1 MRKRLRRGAIGAVL
15 MAVVLVAAACGS
27 GDDADSGAKDGPTIT
42 IGSANFSESA
52 LVAEIYAQALEADG
66 YPIDRNLNVGNREIY
81 WQALESGDLGLIPEY
96 IGTLLTFL
104 GGTSS
109 PDSGATY
116 DALVEATGA
125 VDVVV
130 FEPAPAQ
137 DKNGFVVTQE
147 TADELGVEKV
157 SDLEQYNGTLTL
169 GGPPECPEREF
180 CLVGLEG
187 VYGLDFTEFKALD
200 PGGPLTVAALEGG
213 EIDVGLLFTSDGVIA
228 AKGFVL
234 LDDDKALQPAENI
247 APVLRKEIA
256 DAYGDDLRDRLG
268 AVSEVLTTQELILL
282 NKAVGADGEDPDK
295 VAADWLAE
303 NDLT

>member
-1 MRKRLRRGAIGAVL
+1 MRKRLRKGAIGAVL
-15 MAVVLVAAACGS
+15 MVVVLVAAACGS

-66 YPIDRNLNVGNREIY
+66 YPVDRNLNVGSREIY
-81 WQALESGDLGLIPEY
+81 WQALQTGDLGLLPEY
-96 IGTLLTFL
+96 TGALLTFL

-109 PDSGATY
+109 SDGEATY
-116 DALVEATGA
+116 DALVNAAAA

-137 DKNGFVVTQE
+137 DKDGFAVTAE
-147 TADELGVEKV
+147 TAEELGVEEV
-157 SDLEQYNGTLTL
+157 SDLAEYNGTLIL
-169 GGPPECPEREF
+169 GASPECPERPY
-180 CLVGLEG
+180 CLLGLED
-187 VYGLDFTEFKALD
+187 VYGLAFAEVKALD
-200 PGGPLTVAALEGG
+200 VGGPLTVAALEGG
-213 EIDVGLLFTSDGVIA
+213 EIDVGQLFTSDGVIA

-234 LDDDKALQPAENI
+234 LEDDKVLQPAQNVV
-247 APVLRKEIA
+247 PVLRKEIA
-256 DAYGDDLRDRLG
+256 DAYGDDLRARMD

-282 NKAVGADGEDPDK
+282 NKAVGADGEDPET
-295 VAADWLAE
+295 VATDWLAE

>member
-1 MRKRLRRGAIGAVL
+1 MRQRLRKGAIGAVL

-27 GDDADSGAKDGPTIT
+27 GDDADSEAKDGPTIT
-42 IGSANFSESA
+42 IGSANFPESA

-66 YPIDRNLNVGNREIY
+66 YPIDRNLNVGTREIY
-81 WQALESGDLGLIPEY
+81 WQAVQNGDLGLVPEY
-96 IGTLLTFL
+96 TGALLTFL

-109 PDSGATY
+109 SDSEATY
-116 DALVEATGA
+116 DALVDAAAA

-130 FEPAPAQ
+130 LEPAPAQ
-137 DKNGFVVTQE
+137 DKDGFVVTNE

-169 GGPPECPEREF
+169 GASPECPERTY
-180 CLVGLEG
+180 CLLGLED
-187 VYGLDFTEFKALD
+187 VYGLAFAEVKALD
-200 PGGPLTVAALEGG
+200 VGGPLTVAALEGG
-213 EIDVGLLFTSDGVIA
+213 EIDVGQLFTSNGVIA

-234 LDDDKALQPAENI
+234 LEDDKALQPAQNVVP
-247 APVLRKEIA
+247 ALRKEIA
-256 DAYGDDLRDRLG
+256 DAYGDDLRNRLD

-282 NKAVGADGEDPDK
+282 NKAAELDGEDPDK

>member
-1 MRKRLRRGAIGAVL
+1 MRGRFRKGAIGAVL
-15 MAVVLVAAACGS
+15 MAVALVATACGS

-66 YPIDRNLNVGNREIY
+66 YPVDRNLNVGSREIY
-81 WQALESGDLGLIPEY
+81 WQALQTGDLGLLPEY
-96 IGTLLTFL
+96 TGALLTFL

-109 PDSGATY
+109 SDGEATY
-116 DALVEATGA
+116 DALVNAAAA

-137 DKNGFVVTQE
+137 DKDGFAVTAE
-147 TADELGVEKV
+147 TAEELGVEKV
-157 SDLEQYNGTLTL
+157 SDLAEYNGTLIL
-169 GGPPECPEREF
+169 GASPECPERPY
-180 CLVGLEG
+180 CLLGLED
-187 VYGLDFTEFKALD
+187 VYGLAFAEVKALD
-200 PGGPLTVAALEGG
+200 VGGPLTVAALEGG

-234 LDDDKALQPAENI
+234 LEDDKVLQPAQNV

-256 DAYGDDLRDRLG
+256 DAYGDDLRDRLD

-282 NKAVGADGEDPDK
+282 NKAVGADGEDPET
-295 VAADWLAE
+295 VATDWLAE
-303 NDLT
+303 NNLT

>member
-1 MRKRLRRGAIGAVL
+1 MRKRLRKGAIGAVL

-66 YPIDRNLNVGNREIY
+66 YPVDRNLNVGSREIY
-81 WQALESGDLGLIPEY
+81 WQALQTGDLGLLPEY
-96 IGTLLTFL
+96 TGALLTFL

-109 PDSGATY
+109 SDGEATY
-116 DALVEATGA
+116 DALVNAAAA

-130 FEPAPAQ
+130 FAPAPAQ
-137 DKNGFVVTQE
+137 DKDGFAVTAE
-147 TADELGVEKV
+147 TAEELGAEKV
-157 SDLEQYNGTLTL
+157 SDLAEYNDTLIL
-169 GGPPECPEREF
+169 GASPECPERPY
-180 CLVGLEG
+180 CLLGLED
-187 VYGLDFTEFKALD
+187 VYGLAFAEVKALD
-200 PGGPLTVAALEGG
+200 VGGPLTVAALEGG
-213 EIDVGLLFTSDGVIA
+213 EIDVGQLFTSDGVIA

-234 LDDDKALQPAENI
+234 LEDDKVLQPAQNV

-256 DAYGDDLRDRLG
+256 DAYGADLRNRLD

-282 NKAVGADGEDPDK
+282 NKAVGADGEDPET
-295 VAADWLAE
+295 VATDWLAE
-303 NDLT
+303 NNLT